1 MGNPFAA
8 LETAINSATLGAVG
22 NATARI
28 AGVFVDGVF
37 DSQYVNR
44 LDMAS
49 AGPAFTAL
57 TASLPTGTAYGTT
70 VNVTYKGTTAAY
82 TVAEVQNDGTG
93 MTVLLLK

>member
-1 MGNPFAA
+1 MGYSFAA
-8 LETAINSATLGAVG
+8 LETAINSATLGAIG

-28 AGVFVDGVF
+28 AGCFVDGVF

-44 LDMAS
+44 LDIAS
-49 AGPAFTAL
+49 AGPAFTTL
-57 TASLPTGTAYGTT
+57 TASLPTGTTYGTT
-70 VNVTYKGTTAAY
+70 VKVTYKGTTAAY

>member
-1 MGNPFAA
+1 MGYSFAA
-8 LETAINSATLGAVG
+8 LETAINSATLGAIG

-28 AGVFVDGVF
+28 AGCFVDGVF

-44 LDMAS
+44 LD
-49 AGPAFTAL
+49 PAFTVL
-57 TASLPTGTAYGTT
+57 TTSLPTGTAYGTT